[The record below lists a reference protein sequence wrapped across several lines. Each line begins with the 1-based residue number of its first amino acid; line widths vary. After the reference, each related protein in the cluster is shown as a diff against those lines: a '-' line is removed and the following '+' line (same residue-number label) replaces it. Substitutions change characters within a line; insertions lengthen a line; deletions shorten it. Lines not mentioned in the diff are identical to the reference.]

1 MEMTGEQLIPA
12 SQADVWQ
19 ALNDPE
25 TLKAC
30 VPGCE
35 VIEPVSATDFRIEM
49 MAVVGPV
56 KARFKGTLK
65 LSDLQ
70 PPQRYLLS
78 FEGSGGAAGFAKG
91 GAEVSL
97 ASEGAGTRLAYRA
110 NAQVGGKLAQ
120 VGSRLVDGVARKMA
134 EEFFTR
140 FNARFA
146 PAEGAVASEAP
157 AAGVPDGA
165 AAPAPTSPRTRV
177 GLRVAAILALVAL
190 AVIVYVLRK

>member
-1 MEMTGEQLIPA
+1 MTGEQLIPA
-12 SQADVWQ
+12 LQTDVWL

-30 VPGCE
+30 IPGCE

-49 MAVVGPV
+49 LAVVGPV

-65 LSDLQ
+65 LSGLE
-70 PPQRYLLS
+70 PPQSYLLS

-91 GAEVSL
+91 GAQVSL
-97 ASEGAGTRLAYRA
+97 APEAASTRLSYRA

-120 VGSRLVDGVARKMA
+120 VGSRLVDGVAKKMA

-146 PAEGAVASEAP
+146 PLEPATAPVPPVP
-157 AAGVPDGA
+157 AATEAAGPSGA
-165 AAPAPTSPRTRV
+165 APRPRF
-177 GLRVAAILALVAL
+177 GWWIAAIVALLALGWIL
-190 AVIVYVLRK
+190 YGMRR